1 MKGTV
6 KKVCVAGT
14 GKLALSCAVY
24 AKEKGLPVTLY
35 DMGLKES
42 ELLKRQ
48 AKAEG
53 VPCFYERPEDVFES
67 LYREEQPLLL
77 ISAINERIIPEK
89 VLEKETIRAVNLH
102 QALLPA
108 HPGRNAEAW
117 AIYEQDE
124 KSGIT
129 WHDVVKQ
136 VDGGGILIQKEIGLD
151 ESITAWQ
158 LFRKQIECAYE
169 AYTEIFDALI
179 DGTIK
184 PVPQKKTEKH
194 IFHFK
199 KDVPNHGLL
208 DVSWDGKK
216 ISAFLRAMDYGGVT
230 VFEKPRLIYKGK
242 GFLWKKY
249 EIQHEEGKESSQQTG
264 RDMLNI
270 TEDEIAI
277 KKENICIKLKNYE
290 VVEET
295 GKWKN

>member
-1 MKGTV
+1 MKEIV

-24 AKEKGLPVTLY
+24 AKEKGFPVTLY

-42 ELLKRQ
+42 ALLKRQ

-53 VPCFYERPEDVFES
+53 VPCFYETPEAVFES
-67 LYREEQPLLL
+67 LYKEEQPLLL

-117 AIYEQDE
+117 AIFEQDE

-136 VDGGGILIQKEIGLD
+136 VDGGGILVQKEIRLD

-169 AYTEIFDALI
+169 AYMEIFDALI

-184 PVPQKKTEKH
+184 PIPQRKRSKH
-194 IFHFK
+194 KFHFK
-199 KDVPNHGLL
+199 KDVPNHGIL

-216 ISAFLRAMDYGGVT
+216 ISAFLRAMDYGGIS
-230 VFEKPRLIYKGK
+230 VFEKPRLPYKGK
-242 GFLWKKY
+242 SFSWKKY
-249 EIQHEEGKESSQQTG
+249 EIQYEEQKESCQQTG
-264 RDMLNI
+264 GEMLDM
-270 TEDEIAI
+270 TEDEIVI

-290 VVEET
+290 IAEEI
-295 GKWKN
+295 

>member
-1 MKGTV
+1 MKGKV

-14 GKLALSCAVY
+14 GKLALSCAVH
-24 AKEKGLPVTLY
+24 AKEKGFPVTLY

-53 VPCFYERPEDVFES
+53 VPCFYETPEDVFEN
-67 LYREEQPLLL
+67 LYKEEQPLLL

-89 VLEKETIRAVNLH
+89 VLEKENIRAVNLH

-117 AIYEQDE
+117 AIFEQDE
-124 KSGIT
+124 KSGVT

-136 VDGGGILIQKEIGLD
+136 VDGGGILAQKEISLD

-184 PVPQKKTEKH
+184 PVPQKKRSKYK
-194 IFHFK
+194 FHFK
-199 KDVPNHGLL
+199 KDMPGNGIL
-208 DVSWDGKK
+208 DMTWDGKK
-216 ISAFLRAMDYGGVT
+216 ISAFLRAMDYGGVS

-242 GFLWKKY
+242 SFWWKKY
-249 EIQHEEGKESSQQTG
+249 EIRHEEEKESCQQTG
-264 RDMLNI
+264 GEMLKI
-270 TEDEIAI
+270 TEDEIVI
-277 KKENICIKLKNYE
+277 KKDTICIRLKNYE
-290 VVEET
+290 IAEEI
-295 GKWKN
+295 